1 MTAYAFGH
9 ALQIVVEG
17 NADFRFQNFFIGETI
32 TNESEPY
39 DFVPFGYSGTSQ
51 NRTGDGTSCELM
63 LPNSTENVGVL
74 TRQFSQNAIDG
85 RWLAYIRVLIVNPD
99 DKSSFTTLSR
109 FYGQVTAGAWD
120 NSTIKMTLNSVL
132 DAISTDIPQR
142 KINQA
147 LVGNLPTTSGV
158 RLQCSQPAHRAQ
170 IQKRS

>member
-1 MTAYAFGH
+1 MAELA
-9 ALQIVVEG
+9 VG
-17 NADFRFQNFFIGETI
+17 NFVKFSSGGTTHFRFQNFFIGETI
-32 TNESEPY
+32 TNESESF

-85 RWLAYIRVLIVNPD
+85 RWLAYVRVLIVNPD

-120 NSTIKMTLNSVL
+120 NSTIRLTLNSVL

-158 RLQCSQPAHRAQ
+158 RLQ
-170 IQKRS
+170 